1 MNVPLLEP
9 GEPLSPELVLVL
21 PPELRAQVLA
31 GLPLPVWPA
40 QRPRVRAVPTA
51 VRPAPIPRRVGRI
64 LDSRVA
70 QLALIFAAVTIL
82 TLAMSVV
89 AQAFR

>member
-1 MNVPLLEP
+1 MSRYTGP
-9 GEPLSPELVLVL
+9 
-21 PPELRAQVLA
+21 RA
-31 GLPLPVWPA
+31 
-40 QRPRVRAVPTA
+40 RVRAIP
-51 VRPAPIPRRVGRI
+51 PAARAAPAPRRVGLI

-70 QLALIFAAVTIL
+70 QLLMIFAAVTIL